1 MKKSIGLAVCFLTL
15 LSAALYAGGGGQQN
29 RGGTSADPYANAP
42 REVSMT
48 VLDRGSIPASEGS
61 YENNRWV
68 RWINENSPVKVTFV
82 PVQRSDAGNKINALF
97 AAGTAPDIVW
107 EYNKVFMDN
116 LYAQGVIQPVGDYVE
131 QYSTAYKQYLKDNP
145 DIVPY
150 LMEDD
155 GKMYGISSKR
165 NILGIVNQSLWV
177 RNDWLKKFNM
187 AVPKT
192 QAEALTFMRRVRD
205 EDPDGNGVKDT
216 WGMGSDYSWN
226 TVARTMFGNPFEGF
240 MIQNGHYVD
249 WASTPAYR
257 DYLAFKAQVYQ
268 EGLLD
273 PEYITD
279 TNYTRQRQ
287 LLVTGK
293 IGMLFQGLG
302 ISNQWRELKQNVPT
316 AELIPIEPLETT
328 QGRHGF
334 NSEVPILKM
343 VVMNKTA
350 RNPKAI
356 MEYLDWLITDGYWTL
371 SWGLE
376 GQHYRLV
383 NGVPQTIDAERNKIE
398 RDYLHGNYEFA
409 LIDNNKISLDWIP
422 VQAAQDPISQE
433 WAKLQQQGTDIGIK
447 WPFTYNVP
455 YGPAS
460 DSISAF
466 NTSIS
471 AQVEAIETNVMTG
484 QISVDEGLRQ
494 INDYKRAAGWDAVIA
509 EKDAWYQKNKGLFQ

>member
-1 MKKSIGLAVCFLTL
+1 MKKKGAGMTVCLLTL
-15 LSAALYAGGGGQQN
+15 LSALLYAGGGGQQN
-29 RGGTSADPYANAP
+29 RGESADPYANAP
-42 REVSMT
+42 KEVSMT
-48 VLDRGSIPASEGS
+48 VLDRGMIPASEGS

-82 PVQRSDAGNKINALF
+82 PVQRSGASSKINALF

-107 EYNKVFMDN
+107 EYNKPFMDN

-131 QYSTAYKQYLKDNP
+131 KYSTAYKQYLKDNP

-165 NILGIVNQSLWV
+165 QITANQSIWV
-177 RNDWLKKFNM
+177 RSDWLKKFNM

-192 QAEALTFMRRVRD
+192 QAEALAFMRRVRD

-216 WGMGSDYSWN
+216 WGMGADYSWN
-226 TVARTMFGNPFEGF
+226 TVAKTMFGNPYDGF
-240 MIQNGHYVD
+240 MIRDGHYVD
-249 WASTPAYR
+249 WTSTPAYR
-257 DYLAFKAQVYQ
+257 DCLAFKAQVYQ

-293 IGMLFQGLG
+293 IGMLFQTFA
-302 ISNQWRELKQNVPT
+302 ISNQWRELRQNVPA

-343 VVMNKTA
+343 VVMNKNA

-383 NGVPQTIDAERNKIE
+383 NGIPQTIDAEKNKIE
-398 RDYLHGNYEFA
+398 RDYLHSNFEFA
-409 LIDNNKISLDWIP
+409 LVDNNKITLDWIP
-422 VQAAQDPISQE
+422 VQAAQDPVSQA
-433 WAKLQQQGTDIGIK
+433 WAKLHQRVVEIGTK

-460 DSISAF
+460 DTITAF
-466 NTSIS
+466 NTSTS

-484 QISVDEGLRQ
+484 KVSVDEGMRQ
-494 INDYKRAAGWDAVIA
+494 INEYKKAAGWDAVIA
-509 EKDAWYQKNKGLFQ
+509 EKDAWYQKNKHLFQ